1 MLILKCDFCDKEITV
16 QGKPDEYKRFQKV
29 WNPTYLNKAVKIKV
43 EISSTFHICPA
54 CAKKAIKDNI

>member
-1 MLILKCDFCDKEITV
+1 MLNLKCDFCDDKITV

-29 WNPTYLNKAVKIKV
+29 WNTAYLDKAVKIKV
-43 EISSTFHICPA
+43 EIASVYHICPA